1 MLLRE
6 KLCVKLPPKESRAG
20 PAVSLIAPCE
30 TALADSQLHL
40 AGDLG
45 SLRQAGMPRY
55 DFDGMDIEVMN

>member
-30 TALADSQLHL
+30 TAFSGFAALSPC
-40 AGDLG
+40 DLG

-55 DFDGMDIEVMN
+55 DFDGMDIEVTN